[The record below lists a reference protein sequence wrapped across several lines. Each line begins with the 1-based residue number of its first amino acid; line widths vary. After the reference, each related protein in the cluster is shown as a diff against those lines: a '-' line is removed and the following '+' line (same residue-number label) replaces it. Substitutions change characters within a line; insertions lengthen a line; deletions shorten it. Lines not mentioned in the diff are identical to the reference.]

1 VKILVLTDL
10 FPTLSNPNHGIFIY
24 QWAFHLAKMCDMT
37 VYQVIFQEID
47 KPADSNETAHFR
59 EIYPQNQPFVW
70 IQRTQTISRFD
81 RIWRRSRQFYRQAE
95 MDLAQSVGEFDVIIG
110 QMGCPGGYAAVKL
123 ARKYGKPSIV
133 GLRGSDVTSYLKIP
147 ILKRQAKWTYLH
159 CDRIVTVSED
169 LKKQLS
175 YLKINSEKVSVIR
188 NGINPIFQITDKAL
202 SRKKLNLP
210 DKPIILFVGYLI
222 PRKGVKYLINAIF
235 KMKRHPDC
243 QLYLIGEG
251 DEEANLKKLTVERDM
266 SDRVHF
272 IGEVN
277 QSDMVTWYNAADL
290 FCLPS
295 LREGIPNVMLE
306 ALACGIPVVTTDIG
320 DNSKIINEN
329 NGVLVLPED
338 ANLLVKAIEKTLS
351 QKWNREVI
359 HQSVAGFNWEKN
371 SNTYFETISRTIE
384 AHLK

>member
-1 VKILVLTDL
+1 MKILVLTDL
-10 FPTLSNPNHGIFIY
+10 FPTLQNPNHGIFIY

-37 VYQVIFQEID
+37 VYQVIFQEKDKPID
-47 KPADSNETAHFR
+47 KVMTDRFR
-59 EIYPQNQPFVW
+59 EIYPQSQPFVW
-70 IQRTQTISRFD
+70 IQRPKTISRFD
-81 RIWRRSRQFYRQAE
+81 RIWRRSRQFYKQAE
-95 MDLAQSVGEFDVIIG
+95 NDLAESIGEFDIIIG

-175 YLKINSEKVSVIR
+175 YLKINSKKVSVIR

-222 PRKGVKYLINAIF
+222 PPKGVKYLINAIL

-251 DEEANLKKLTVERDM
+251 DEEANLKKLTVERDT
-266 SDRVHF
+266 SDRVYF

-277 QSDMVTWYNAADL
+277 QSDMVTWYNATDL

-329 NGVLVLPED
+329 NGVLILPED